1 VSKDFV
7 HWRFNGTHFPSALKE
22 KYWAPS
28 KAVAANGKYYIYPTV
43 NEYMYAAVSD
53 SPEGPFKLAV
63 GPDTFVKP
71 YSAYTLLKN
80 RPPHGPNG
88 IDAEIFIDDDHQ
100 A

>member
-1 VSKDFV
+1 
-7 HWRFNGTHFPSALKE
+7 
-22 KYWAPS
+22 
-28 KAVAANGKYYIYPTV
+28 
-43 NEYMYAAVSD
+43 MYAAVSD